1 MKLKA
6 DESRLLKEVVD
17 ARTPELAGLAER
29 VMRGEAIDESSWHS
43 LAQVLIDE
51 LTATGL
57 RSDDEPN
64 ARGLLLD
71 ELIGKIYPRK

>member
-6 DESRLLKEVVD
+6 DEAQLLKEVVD
-17 ARTPELAGLAER
+17 ARTPELAGLVER
-29 VMRGEAIDESSWHS
+29 TVGGKVIDESSWHS

-57 RSDDEPN
+57 RSD
-64 ARGLLLD
+64 
-71 ELIGKIYPRK
+71 